1 MNKKERIKELADKF
15 KKSWKDPGKKA
26 GIKLLGYL
34 IFFLIFILLAAI
46 SSSINSMNNTTSNQT
61 TTTTTQVKEDKYID
75 KQKDLLKSKYT
86 INYVI
91 NANGLEYKINGT
103 INESVVEGYLE
114 SNDNIKKI
122 ILKENNLYEI
132 KNEEEILLELDVN
145 KNLISTDFIINLI
158 KQNSALIEDKDFF
171 EKYTYDIKEL
181 NIKIIVELDDENI
194 NQIYI
199 SENSDTYELNFDK

>member
-1 MNKKERIKELADKF
+1 MNKKERIKELANKF
-15 KKSWKDPGKKA
+15 KEAWKDPGKKA

-103 INESVVEGYLE
+103 INEGVVEGYLE

-145 KNLISTDFIINLI
+145 KNLISVDYIISLI

-171 EKYTYDIKEL
+171 EKYTYDIKDL
-181 NIKIIVELDDENI
+181 NIKVIVELDDENI